1 MTFVGQYGG
10 TTAAIRSAGRPCPM
24 RPPRFRPYPL
34 PALEAAPATRVGRA
48 FSSGGKAG
56 AAGREERRGSPRARR
71 PGLRTAPAKA
81 PPRAKAKPGNA
92 PRQRTPRLAP
102 RRLSREARTDLC
114 IVPRSHHR
122 PIASPPQSLGASLSP
137 GAPARL
143 IRRAA
148 ARHRHLGQPG
158 ASAAAS
164 PRLHPLLGRRAPA
177 EQRGPSS
184 SSECAPAPQSAL
196 LVRPLDGVP
205 AHRRI
210 AGSRLPRRR
219 PEPRF
224 VAICD

>member
-24 RPPRFRPYPL
+24 RPPRFRPHPL
-34 PALEAAPATRVGRA
+34 PAVEAAPDTRGRRA
-48 FSSGGKAG
+48 FCLGQSGCGQAAKNAAARRAPSKARPAAGGAG
-56 AAGREERRGSPRARR
+56 ARAYQ
-71 PGLRTAPAKA
+71 RTANA
-81 PPRAKAKPGNA
+81 PPP
-92 PRQRTPRLAP
+92 
-102 RRLSREARTDLC
+102 
-114 IVPRSHHR
+114 H
-122 PIASPPQSLGASLSP
+122 SLGASRTQP
-137 GAPARL
+137 RRTGTTHTAPPHGNRRL
-143 IRRAA
+143 
-148 ARHRHLGQPG
+148 GGPG

-210 AGSRLPRRR
+210 AGPRLPRRR

-224 VAICD
+224 VGICD